1 MRALL
6 QRVSKAQVTIEDK
19 VTGSI
24 EQGILVLLGV
34 KQGDE
39 TEDAEYL
46 AGRVS
51 TLRIFN
57 DGEGKMNLSV
67 KEVGGKVLVISQF
80 TLHANTRKGNRPS
93 YTSAAD
99 PRIAEKLYK
108 RFIAALRK
116 ELGSANIKTGM
127 FRAMMQVELVN
138 DGPVTIL
145 LKSKSEYKDHP
156 PHPRTAEHR

>member
-6 QRVSKAQVTIEDK
+6 QRVSKAQVLIENK

-34 KQGDE
+34 KQSD
-39 TEDAEYL
+39 TVEDADFL

-57 DGEGKMNLSV
+57 DAEGKMNLSV
-67 KEVGGKVLVISQF
+67 KDIGGKVLVVSQF

-93 YTSAAD
+93 YTNAAD
-99 PRIAEKLYK
+99 PHLAEKLYK
-108 RFIAALRK
+108 RFIAELRRQ
-116 ELGSANIKTGM
+116 LGSSAIKTGM

-138 DGPVTIL
+138 EGPVTIL
-145 LKSKSEYKDHP
+145 LKSKSEYKDNTP
-156 PHPRTAEHR
+156 PQRGIEPR